1 MLLDVSRALRAP
13 GEEIPFAHNDCIP
26 PQDIFGEEI
35 TFTDVLLKGH
45 FSMLGESLHITGL
58 LTTVAHGQCAGCLKP
73 VALPL
78 EVEFDEIF
86 TRVGRFPRQTE
97 ETPDDEDDER
107 LEFEGSKVDL
117 AHLALTLAVLELP
130 MRFTCGE
137 DCEALS
143 EMQPDDQFTH
153 ACQKDMPDQH
163 PFSALQQLLTKDQE
177 V

>member
-35 TFTDVLLKGH
+35 TFTDVLLEGH
-45 FSMLGESLHITGL
+45 FSMMGENLHITGH
-58 LTTVAHGQCAGCLKP
+58 LTTVAHGLCAGCLQP

-78 EVEFDEIF
+78 DVAFDEIF
-86 TRVGRFPRQTE
+86 TRIGRFPQQE
-97 ETPDDEDDER
+97 NTPDDEDDER

-137 DCEALS
+137 ACPALS
-143 EMQPDDQFTH
+143 NMQPDNQTTH

>member
-1 MLLDVSRALRAP
+1 MLLDISRALRAP
-13 GEEIPFAHNDCIP
+13 GEEIFFEHSDFIP
-26 PQDIFGEEI
+26 PQDVFGEEI
-35 TFTDVLLKGH
+35 TFTDVCLKGH
-45 FSMLGESLHITGL
+45 FSMAGESLHIHGV
-58 LTTVAHGQCAGCLKP
+58 LTAVANAVCAGCLKP
-73 VALPL
+73 VAHPI
-78 EVEFDEIF
+78 EVDFDEIF
-86 TRVGRFPRQTE
+86 TRISRYPQQE
-97 ETPDDEDDER
+97 EMPDEEDDER

-137 DCEALS
+137 ECEVLS
-143 EMQPDDQFTH
+143 EIQPDEQNTH